1 MKKYIIKETCPSV
14 TVWTYE
20 VMAETEQEAYDKVM
34 NHEHISVS
42 SVVFNDED
50 GIGTL
55 DIEEAKE

>member
-34 NHEHISVS
+34 GNECESVNYEII
-42 SVVFNDED
+42 NDED
-50 GIGTL
+50 GITM

>member
-34 NHEHISVS
+34 RNECESVNYEII
-42 SVVFNDED
+42 NDED
-50 GIGTL
+50 GITM

>member
-34 NHEHISVS
+34 ENKYDTVNYEIL
-42 SVVFNDED
+42 NDED
-50 GIGTL
+50 GITM